1 MFSFR
6 LKISDLNAQLQ
17 KLGGFGMPFQGP
29 NPQPYLDTGRGIAIS
44 KGQSLQLERCLHA
57 HDTLDVTRIIMIYS
71 CTCNL
76 VSNALDSKFYM
87 KCTEES
93 PFLDSLDFR
102 SVLKRKTGTMPV
114 QILLRDSFSPNHYC
128 LII

>member
-1 MFSFR
+1 
-6 LKISDLNAQLQ
+6 
-17 KLGGFGMPFQGP
+17 
-29 NPQPYLDTGRGIAIS
+29 
-44 KGQSLQLERCLHA
+44 
-57 HDTLDVTRIIMIYS
+57 MIYS

-102 SVLKRKTGTMPV
+102 SVLKRKTGT
-114 QILLRDSFSPNHYC
+114 IDNACTNLLKRLLLTEPLLSNYKD
-128 LII
+128 I

>member
-1 MFSFR
+1 
-6 LKISDLNAQLQ
+6 
-17 KLGGFGMPFQGP
+17 
-29 NPQPYLDTGRGIAIS
+29 
-44 KGQSLQLERCLHA
+44 
-57 HDTLDVTRIIMIYS
+57 MIYS

-76 VSNALDSKFYM
+76 VSNTLDSKFYM

-114 QILLRDSFSPNHYC
+114 QILLRDSYSRN
-128 LII
+128 